1 MTSKIELIRQL
12 RGILDAQQPVTV
24 TGPNGQATITI
35 PPCTSL
41 LSIKDFVESCI
52 AFGAEQQKDS
62 DVHRWNEA
70 STTLLAALAPKVPL
84 PKAEEVWI
92 VRDEER
98 YVQGVFANE
107 QAARKFKAAHPSVY
121 GAAHTICE
129 IIRG

>member
-1 MTSKIELIRQL
+1 MISKIDLITRL
-12 RGILDAQQPVTV
+12 RGILDLHHILTV
-24 TGPNGQATITI
+24 LGPNGPVTITA
-35 PPCTSL
+35 PQRASL

-70 STTLLAALAPKVPL
+70 STTLLAALKPKPL
-84 PKAEEVWI
+84 QSKVDTVWI

-98 YVQGVFANE
+98 YVQAVFSNE
-107 QAARKFKAAHPSVY
+107 LAARKFGADY
-121 GAAHTICE
+121 GHDHTICE

>member
-1 MTSKIELIRQL
+1 MTSKIDLIARL
-12 RGILDAQQPVTV
+12 RGILDLHHILTV
-24 TGPNGQATITI
+24 LGPNGPVTITA
-35 PPCTSL
+35 PQRASL

-70 STTLLAALAPKVPL
+70 STTLLAALKPKVPL

-92 VRDEER
+92 VRDNER
-98 YVQGVFANE
+98 YVLGVFSNE
-107 QAARKFKAAHPSVY
+107 QAARKFEADRR
-121 GAAHTICE
+121 AHTICE